1 MNPIKNI
8 LACLDLTYI
17 DPIVTEYTDFLV
29 GITGAEKAYF
39 LHVIQEYD
47 LSGKGGRD
55 LPEDEEIYELIY
67 KKIKKEV
74 HSSFNKQIPVGIETQ
89 IATEDA
95 ATAIIDFIAETKI
108 DLTLIGRKTGA
119 YREARY
125 GHKILSGA
133 DCDIMFIPEKS
144 THNIKKIL
152 CAIDGSK
159 DAEVAFAHAVN
170 LSEKSGAALISYFL
184 YDTTETYF
192 PATTQSSAS
201 IHQERLHEKYDKFLK
216 KFNRSP
222 EDIICHFRELAPSE
236 NQADKVYEIA
246 LDENADMII
255 VGATGDLGTSTTLL
269 GNIALNFNNIEI
281 KTPLLLIKNERSKR
295 FLWF

>member
-8 LACLDLTYI
+8 LTCLDLTYI
-17 DPIVTEYTDFLV
+17 DPVVVEYTDFLV

-47 LSGKGGRD
+47 LPGKGGRD
-55 LPEDEEIYELIY
+55 LPEGEEIYELIY
-67 KKIKKEV
+67 KKIKNKV
-74 HSSFNKQIPVGIETQ
+74 HSGFKQQIPVGIETQ

-95 ATAIIDFIAETKI
+95 SSAIIDFIAETKI
-108 DLTLIGRKTGA
+108 DLTLIGRKIGA

-125 GHKILSGA
+125 GHNILSGA

-152 CAIDGSK
+152 CAIDGSG
-159 DAEVAFAHAVN
+159 DAEVAFAHALN
-170 LSEKSGAALISYFL
+170 LSGKTGAAIVSYFL
-184 YDTTETYF
+184 YDTTKTYF

-201 IHQERLHEKYDKFLK
+201 MHQEHLHGKYDQFLK
-216 KFNRSP
+216 TFNRSP

-236 NQADKVYEIA
+236 NQADKVYETA
-246 LDENADMII
+246 LDENADMIV
-255 VGATGDLGTSTTLL
+255 VGATGDMGTPTTLL

-281 KTPLLLIKNERSKR
+281 KMPLLIIKNERSKR